1 MELKDIAA
9 VSGKPGLFKVLKPT
23 RTGLI
28 LESLD
33 GNNTKL
39 ITGPHH
45 RVSLL
50 HEISIYTL
58 DYDKTIPLQEIFAKI
73 HQEFGDDPGVDGK
86 SDPDELKAFMEHIAP
101 DYDKERVY
109 VSDMK
114 KLVTWYGI
122 LFKVAPEVLVEKKE
136 EKKEEKVTE
145 EKEKPAAE
153 KKTAAIEVKEEK
165 KESKKAPKAKKPTGN
180 DKKIE

>member
-9 VSGKPGLFKVLKPT
+9 VSGKPGLYKVVKPT
-23 RTGLI
+23 RTGLV

-50 HEISIYTL
+50 HEISIYTV
-58 DYDKTIPLQEIFAKI
+58 DYDKTIPLQEILSKI
-73 HQEFGDDPGVDGK
+73 NKEFGDDPGVDGK
-86 SDPDELKAFMEHIAP
+86 SDPEELKAFMGHIVP
-101 DYDKERVY
+101 DYDTERVY

-114 KLVTWYGI
+114 KLANWYGLLLKI
-122 LFKVAPEVLVEKKE
+122 APEVLEEEKEEDVDEKEKKKSTEVKKE
-136 EKKEEKVTE
+136 EDAPENKQKNEE
-145 EKEKPAAE
+145 
-153 KKTAAIEVKEEK
+153 
-165 KESKKAPKAKKPTGN
+165 
-180 DKKIE
+180 

>member
-9 VSGKPGLFKVLKPT
+9 VSGKPGLFKVIKQA
-23 RTGLI
+23 RTGLV

-33 GNNTKL
+33 SQQNK
-39 ITGPHH
+39 IVTGPNH

-50 HEISIYTL
+50 NEISIYTT
-58 DYDKTIPLQEIFAKI
+58 DYDKTIPLQEIFARI
-73 HQEFGDDPGVDGK
+73 LAEFGEDPGVDGK
-86 SDPDELKAFMEHIAP
+86 ADPEELKAFMGHIAP

-122 LFKVAPEVLVEKKE
+122 LYKIAPEVLE
-136 EKKEEKVTE
+136 EKKEEAPKKTKKVAETPE
-145 EKEKPAAE
+145 EKEKPKAAKATKTAKKG
-153 KKTAAIEVKEEK
+153 KKTE
-165 KESKKAPKAKKPTGN
+165 
-180 DKKIE
+180 